1 MNARPEANPDRT
13 GEPISA
19 VLACLESET
28 RAHPYESKRLIGPDV
43 AYGRELLVAL
53 ARGTGGWIGWE
64 ATSLRRIAGE
74 ITFVPLHAAG
84 IRVGDDVEIRVIVS
98 RALDRAI
105 AGRNVSTGFAALG
118 RSLGFRQALRDS
130 MLELRIAGIT
140 PSALHAATV
149 AGSPAREVAAVMR
162 EYDAILTE
170 TGTADSAAVFRMAL
184 DHFDD
189 EARYS
194 LKGRLLLAP
203 VLVERGLP
211 GELLD
216 RLVSF
221 GARVLDG
228 DSAVGSH
235 APRKSAI
242 CRAGDVSSPSYQTA
256 CKTILAWAAGSTI
269 PAASDE
275 QPDQDLVKVD
285 SFVAATPSDELREV
299 FRRVVGEGL
308 RWDDIEIVTTDVD
321 SYGIALDVLCQQLD
335 VGGTILHGIPLARTR
350 LGRALER
357 WFAWLENGLPAD
369 LLRQALEAGEIGA
382 NMGAEPAAIARE
394 LREQQIGWGRDR
406 YEAALLRLES
416 GLTDVQRRRSEGD
429 SDEEYEAHMA
439 ARRNSVTA
447 LRSLL
452 AALLGATPDV
462 PERGKTTIVRSTAA
476 LLATSTLAW
485 LTLVHLHGAAEQQTA
500 SRVRARLEAL
510 AKLDTTGTTFGAALA
525 TLRDTLSD
533 VRAWPLRTSESKPRS
548 SNGGMVHL
556 TDVAHA
562 GTTGRRRIF
571 IVGLDADA
579 TGGSSR
585 QDPLIPDAVR
595 VAIASDALSTTSQRR
610 EDKAFVLGSVLAS
623 LRGRVTM
630 SYAMTDMIAGGE
642 AGPAAVLL
650 QLHRVI
656 ERTTDLSYSQ
666 LRERLGPQISAVPSR
681 GGAVALLD
689 ARDVWLD
696 VIAGG
701 SLLLNGEDLVRSCFP
716 SLSAGMRARDMAN
729 GPELTQFGG
738 MVSRAAGALDPRAR
752 PDRAISASALQKL
765 AECPLSW
772 FYHYGLS
779 LRPPQD
785 PAYDPDVWLDS
796 AMRGALLHEVFEKFG
811 KRFADRGADLASS
824 AADDAMTEIVE
835 SVIAWWL
842 AEVPP
847 PSDNVRDH
855 EVDDMRRAAF
865 SFLTMERA
873 AIARGN
879 SGRSLYF
886 EYEFGNGDTRM
897 HYPLADGTSLAIK
910 GRVDRID
917 EMDDG
922 SYLVIDYKTGR
933 ANHYGK
939 TPKLGKFRGGRQL
952 QPAIYTAVLDQLL
965 AGRVANFEYRF
976 PTESGQNRTVAY
988 SARELTE
995 AQPIVT
1001 QLLEHVR
1008 DGTFVPTN
1016 SSDDCK
1022 FCNARPIC
1030 RVEED
1035 KFGKLTSPPAE
1046 WAHKH
1051 ASGIDAYRGM
1061 LSRRDRDADT

>member
-1 MNARPEANPDRT
+1 
-13 GEPISA
+13 
-19 VLACLESET
+19 
-28 RAHPYESKRLIGPDV
+28 
-43 AYGRELLVAL
+43 
-53 ARGTGGWIGWE
+53 
-64 ATSLRRIAGE
+64 
-74 ITFVPLHAAG
+74 
-84 IRVGDDVEIRVIVS
+84 
-98 RALDRAI
+98 
-105 AGRNVSTGFAALG
+105 
-118 RSLGFRQALRDS
+118 
-130 MLELRIAGIT
+130 
-140 PSALHAATV
+140 
-149 AGSPAREVAAVMR
+149 GSPAREVAAIMR
-162 EYDAILTE
+162 EYDAILSE

-189 EARYS
+189 EAEYS
-194 LKGRLLLAP
+194 LKVRLLLAP

-211 GELLD
+211 GELLG

-221 GARVLDG
+221 GARALDG
-228 DSAVGSH
+228 DSAAGSR
-235 APRKSAI
+235 APRNSAVY
-242 CRAGDVSSPSYQTA
+242 RAGDVSSPSYQTA
-256 CKTILAWAAGSTI
+256 RKTILAWAAGSTI
-269 PAASDE
+269 PAKDDE
-275 QPDQDLVKVD
+275 QPDQDLVRAD

-299 FRRVVGEGL
+299 FRRVIGEGL
-308 RWDDIEIVTTDVD
+308 RWDDVEIVTTDID
-321 SYGIALDVLCQQLD
+321 SYGVALDVLCQQLD
-335 VGGTILHGIPLARTR
+335 VGGTMLHGIPLARTR
-350 LGRALER
+350 LGRALQR

-369 LLRQALEAGEIGA
+369 LLRQALEAGEIGTDMA
-382 NMGAEPAAIARE
+382 AEPAAIARE
-394 LREQQIGWGRDR
+394 LRELQIGWGRDR

-416 GLTDVQRRRSEGD
+416 GLTDVQRRRAEAD
-429 SDEEYEAHMA
+429 SDEEHEARMA
-439 ARRNSVTA
+439 SRRRSVAA
-447 LRSLL
+447 LQSLL
-452 AALLGATPDV
+452 AALLKATPDV
-462 PERGKTTIVRSTAA
+462 PERGATTIVRSTAA
-476 LLATSTLAW
+476 QLATSTLAW
-485 LTLVHLHGAAEQQTA
+485 LTLVQLHGSAEQQTA

-510 AKLDTTGTTFGAALA
+510 AKLDNTGTTFGAALA

-562 GTTGRRRIF
+562 GTTGRRRVF
-571 IVGLDADA
+571 VVGLDADT
-579 TGGSSR
+579 TGGSNR

-595 VAIASDALSTTSQRR
+595 VAIASDTLSTTSQRR
-610 EDKAFVLGSVLAS
+610 EDKAFVLGSALAS
-623 LRGRVTM
+623 LRGHVTM
-630 SYAMTDMIAGGE
+630 SYAVTGLIDGGE

-650 QLHRVI
+650 QLHRII
-656 ERTTDLSYSQ
+656 ERNGNLSYSQ
-666 LRERLGPQISAVPSR
+666 LRERLGPQISAVPSC
-681 GGAVALLD
+681 GTAVALLD

-701 SLLLNGEDLVRSCFP
+701 PILLNGEELVRGCFP

-785 PAYDPDVWLDS
+785 PDYNPDVWLDS
-796 AMRGALLHEVFEKFG
+796 AKRGALLHEVFEKFG
-811 KRFADRGADLASS
+811 KRFADQRAELDSS
-824 AADDAMTEIVE
+824 AADQLMAEIVE
-835 SVIAWWL
+835 SVLARWL

-855 EVDDMRRAAF
+855 EVDEIRRAAA
-865 SFLTMERA
+865 SFLLMERA
-873 AIARGN
+873 ALAG
-879 SGRSLYF
+879 GDGGHWLHF
-886 EYEFGNGDTRM
+886 EYDFGNGDTRV
-897 HYPLADGTSLAIK
+897 HYSLTDGTSVAIK

-952 QPAIYTAVLDQLL
+952 QPAIYAAVLDQLL

-1022 FCNARPIC
+1022 FCNARAIC

-1035 KFGKLTSPPAE
+1035 KFGKLTSPRAV
-1046 WAHKH
+1046 WADKN

-1061 LSRRDRDADT
+1061 LARRERDTDT